1 MLKTK
6 IAVGLASL
14 ALGVCAFAAPSANV
28 DGLGLSGTYMCS
40 GYDMHDG
47 GYQNALLTLTVD
59 TKDSDFANNYGA
71 YHFKLNDP
79 DGGVFVGEVA
89 ASGNNAAVY
98 FQNTNPSRPT
108 DRGVGI
114 AVITHDKDTSG
125 KITTVLHKFYYEPA
139 YEGGGNGS
147 ETCVKQS

>member
-1 MLKTK
+1 MLKR
-6 IAVGLASL
+6 ILAVGTLTLTLAQF
-14 ALGVCAFAAPSANV
+14 GFAANDDA
-28 DGLGLSGTYMCS
+28 LGLSGTYTCN

-47 GYQNALLTLTVD
+47 GYQGAELILTLD
-59 TKDSDFANNYGA
+59 AKDSDFANNYGA
-71 YHFKLNDP
+71 YHFRLNDS
-79 DGGVFVGEVA
+79 DGDVYLGEVA

-98 FQNTNPSRPT
+98 FANTNPKEPH
-108 DRGVGI
+108 DNGVGI

-125 KITTVLHKFYYEPA
+125 KVTTVLHKFYYEPT